1 MRGQSTDA
9 AGLRLAPPHGRW
21 ASVAFNYLRSMR
33 LYYAFITGISGWIGV
48 AFYQFL
54 FPDRVSPARA
64 ALILVLLFLSWGAN
78 QIVNDFL
85 GLKEDRLNAPHRP
98 MVTGE
103 LPVRPALFITALCL
117 TFTLAVAWLLN
128 PFAVIPALL
137 GILLN
142 VLYEYAKRF
151 SLLGN
156 LTFGLMIA
164 MCPVFGFLA
173 SGPVPIPLITPNRIA
188 VLLLV
193 ALNNAVMT
201 YYTYFKDY
209 EGDKQAGVRTF
220 VVRHGLAA
228 ARYAGLAAA
237 ALFALFCSFFIAA
250 DVLPLRHILYL
261 EEFFFTCGVTVF
273 LQCWT
278 GWLFFTHPNG
288 PRTYFNLVVNIQACT
303 AGNCALLAIFNG
315 KLALYLLITSYLLIE
330 FFFTLHRDE
339 RA

>member
-1 MRGQSTDA
+1 MNRHWKSIA
-9 AGLRLAPPHGRW
+9 
-21 ASVAFNYLRSMR
+21 VNYIRSMR

-54 FPDRVSPARA
+54 FPDRVSPFRSC
-64 ALILVLLFLSWGAN
+64 LILGLLFLSWGAN
-78 QIVNDFL
+78 QIINDFL
-85 GLKEDRLNAPHRP
+85 GLKEDRINAPRRP

-103 LPVRPALFITALCL
+103 LPVRPALAVTGALIAV
-117 TFTLAVAWLLN
+117 TLAAAYFLN
-128 PFAVIPALL
+128 PLAVIPAAL
-137 GILLN
+137 GVLLN
-142 VLYEYAKRF
+142 VVYEYAKRL

-173 SGPVPIPLITPNRIA
+173 SGPAPDPLITSNRLA
-188 VLLLV
+188 VLALV
-193 ALNNAVMT
+193 SLNNAVMT

-209 EGDKQAGVRTF
+209 EGDKRAGVRTF
-220 VVRHGLAA
+220 VVKHGLAA

-237 ALFALFCSFFIAA
+237 LLFAALCAGFIAA
-250 DVLPLRHILYL
+250 DILPVRDILYL
-261 EEFFFTCGVTVF
+261 EEFLFVCAVTIF

-278 GWLFFTHPNG
+278 GWLFFSHPRG

-315 KLALYLLITSYLLIE
+315 KLALYLLVCSYILIE
-330 FFFTLHRDE
+330 FFFTMHRDE
-339 RA
+339 RS